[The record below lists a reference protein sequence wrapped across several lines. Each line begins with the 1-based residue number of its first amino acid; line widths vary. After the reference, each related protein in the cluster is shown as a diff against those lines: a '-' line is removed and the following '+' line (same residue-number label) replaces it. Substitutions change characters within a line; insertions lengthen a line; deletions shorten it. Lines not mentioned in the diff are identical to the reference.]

1 MNNLPQSEPSSII
14 PGAWIVTSTDAT
26 PIVNDTALVVKA
38 AVAWQSHYITS
49 LSLVNTHASVSTLL
63 SIVDDDASDVQVF
76 TTYLSFNSANKT
88 EVVHLNFATP
98 IKLSVNSAVTIKAAT
113 TWANIYWNVQWFTR

>member
-38 AVAWQSHYITS
+38 AVA
-49 LSLVNTHASVSTLL
+49 
-63 SIVDDDASDVQVF
+63 
-76 TTYLSFNSANKT
+76 
-88 EVVHLNFATP
+88 
-98 IKLSVNSAVTIKAAT
+98 
-113 TWANIYWNVQWFTR
+113 